1 MLHLY
6 VIKPL
11 SVQLRPTSNLTTG
24 SPQPLIILSTI
35 SGSMWCPACCLGYRL
50 LQKFKPISDAKI
62 VHRFARSIQ
71 SIIFPQGGSVDLE
84 WIHGHKKHLLLPK
97 NKVPFSS
104 LVSHHPPA
112 RNLLWSSTLIRSLF
126 FFFFTGLIIDSLPAC
141 DPFWSP
147 PLSLGF
153 GWQVNFT

>member
-1 MLHLY
+1 M
-6 VIKPL
+6 
-11 SVQLRPTSNLTTG
+11 
-24 SPQPLIILSTI
+24 

-50 LQKFKPISDAKI
+50 LQKFRPISDAKI
-62 VHRFARSIQ
+62 VHRLARSIQ
-71 SIIFPQGGSVDLE
+71 SIIFPKGGSVDLE
-84 WIHGHKKHLLLPK
+84 WIHGHTKYLLIPK

-104 LVSHHPPA
+104 LVSHHPLA
-112 RNLLWSSTLIRSLF
+112 RNLLWSSTLIHSL
-126 FFFFTGLIIDSLPAC
+126 FTGLIIDSRPAC